1 MDIQT
6 LRKVIEDCGVNLYD
20 TETVIENGQKIY
32 RVFIT
37 QEGGVN
43 LDKCAEITR
52 IISPILDLDPPM
64 SGKYALEV
72 SSPGIERNLSTI
84 VQFKQSIGENVKVKL
99 EGEGEEENTKFK
111 GKIMKVSEKTITVYD
126 KEKQKDV
133 SFTLAEVLKAK
144 TYFQW

>member
-1 MDIQT
+1 MDIKT

-20 TETVIENGQKIY
+20 TESVVENEQKIY

-37 QEGGVN
+37 KEGGIN

-52 IISPILDLDPPM
+52 IISPILDIDPPM

-72 SSPGIERNLSTI
+72 SSPGIERNLNTMAH
-84 VQFKQSIGENVKVKL
+84 FKQSIGENVKVKL
-99 EGEGEEENTKFK
+99 EGEEANTKFK
-111 GKIMKVSEKTITVYD
+111 GKIMKVTDNNIVVYD
-126 KEKQKDV
+126 KEKQED
-133 SFTLAEVLKAK
+133 FTFTISQILKAK

>member
-6 LRKVIEDCGVNLYD
+6 LKKVIEDCGVSLYD
-20 TETVIENGQKIY
+20 TESVVENEQKIY

-64 SGKYALEV
+64 NGKYALEV
-72 SSPGIERNLSTI
+72 SSPGIERNLSTLSH
-84 VQFKQSIGENVKVKL
+84 FKQSIGENVKIKL
-99 EGEGEEENTKFK
+99 EGEEANSKFK
-111 GKIMKVSEKTITVYD
+111 GKIMKVSDNTITVYD
-126 KEKQKDV
+126 KEKQEDV
-133 SFTLAEVLKAK
+133 SFALSDVLKAK

>member
-6 LRKVIEDCGVNLYD
+6 LKKVIENCGVTLYD
-20 TETVIENGQKIY
+20 TESVVENEQKIY

-72 SSPGIERNLSTI
+72 SSPGIERNLSTLSH
-84 VQFKQSIGENVKVKL
+84 FKQSIGDNVKVKL
-99 EGEGEEENTKFK
+99 EGEESNTKFK
-111 GKIMKVSEKTITVYD
+111 GKIMKVTDNTIVVYD
-126 KEKQKDV
+126 KEKQED
-133 SFTLAEVLKAK
+133 FTFTISQILKAK

>member
-1 MDIQT
+1 MDNKT
-6 LRKVIEDCGVNLYD
+6 LQKIIEDCGVSLYD
-20 TETVIENGQKIY
+20 TESVMENEHKIY

-37 QEGGVN
+37 HKDGIN

-72 SSPGIERNLSTI
+72 SSPGIERKLI
-84 VQFKQSIGENVKVKL
+84 RIEHFEQSIGENVKVKL
-99 EGEGEEENTKFK
+99 LGEESNINLK
-111 GKIMKVSEKTITVYD
+111 GRLMKVEKKDITVYD
-126 KEKQKDV
+126 KESQGDIT
-133 SFTLAEVLKAK
+133 FPLGQVLKAS

>member
-6 LRKVIEDCGVNLYD
+6 LKKVIQDCGANLYD

-37 QEGGVN
+37 AQNGIN

-84 VQFKQSIGENVKVKL
+84 SHFEQSIGENVKVKL
-99 EGEGEEENTKFK
+99 EGEEVNTKFQ
-111 GKIMKVSEKTITVYD
+111 GKIMKVSDKNIVVYD
-126 KEKQKDV
+126 KEKQEDIT
-133 SFTLAEVLKAK
+133 FTIAEILKAK

>member
-6 LRKVIEDCGVNLYD
+6 LKKVIEDCGVKLYD
-20 TETVIENGQKIY
+20 TESSIENEQKIY

-37 QEGGVN
+37 MEGGVT

-72 SSPGIERNLSTI
+72 SSPGIERNLNTI
-84 VQFKQSIGENVKVKL
+84 SHFKQSIGENVKVKL
-99 EGEGEEENTKFK
+99 EGEEVNTNIK
-111 GKIMKVSEKTITVYD
+111 GKLMQVKDNTITVYD
-126 KEKQKDV
+126 KEKQEDI
-133 SFTLAEVLKAK
+133 SFTLAEVLKAR

>member
-6 LRKVIEDCGVNLYD
+6 LKKVIEDCGVTLYD
-20 TETVIENGQKIY
+20 TESSIENEQKIY

-37 QEGGVN
+37 MEGGVT
-43 LDKCAEITR
+43 LEKCAEITR

-72 SSPGIERNLSTI
+72 SSPGIERNLRTLSH
-84 VQFKQSIGENVKVKL
+84 FKQSIGENVKIKL
-99 EGEGEEENTKFK
+99 EGEEVNTNIK
-111 GKIMKVSEKTITVYD
+111 GKLMLVKEDTIIVYD
-126 KEKQKDV
+126 KEKQEDV
-133 SFTLAEVLKAK
+133 SFTLSEVLKAR

>member
-1 MDIQT
+1 MDIKT
-6 LRKVIEDCGVNLYD
+6 LRKIVEDCGVNLYD
-20 TETVIENGQKIY
+20 TESVYENEQKIY

-43 LDKCAEITR
+43 LDKCAEVTR

-72 SSPGIERNLSTI
+72 SSPGIERNLTTI
-84 VQFKQSIGENVKVKL
+84 AHFKQSIGENVKVKL
-99 EGEGEEENTKFK
+99 EGEEANTKFR
-111 GKIMKVSEKTITVYD
+111 GKIMKVTDKTITVYD
-126 KEKQKDV
+126 KEKQEDV
-133 SFTLAEVLKAK
+133 NFNLAEVVKAK

>member
-1 MDIQT
+1 MDNKT
-6 LRKVIEDCGVNLYD
+6 LQKIIEDCGVSLYD
-20 TETVIENGQKIY
+20 TESVMENEQKIY

-37 QEGGVN
+37 HKEGIN

-72 SSPGIERNLSTI
+72 SSPGIERKLITLDH
-84 VQFKQSIGENVKVKL
+84 FKQSIGENVKVKL
-99 EGEGEEENTKFK
+99 LGEESNTNIK
-111 GKIMKVSEKTITVYD
+111 GRLMKVEDKNITVYD
-126 KEKQKDV
+126 KETQDDIT
-133 SFTLAEVLKAK
+133 FPLAQVLKAR

>member
-6 LRKVIEDCGVNLYD
+6 LKKVIEDCGVKLYD
-20 TETVIENGQKIY
+20 TESIVENEQKIFRIY
-32 RVFIT
+32 IT
-37 QEGGVN
+37 MQGGVT

-72 SSPGIERNLSTI
+72 SSPGIERNLSTLSH
-84 VQFKQSIGENVKVKL
+84 FKQSIGENVKVKI
-99 EGEGEEENTKFK
+99 EGDESNINIK
-111 GKIMKVSEKTITVYD
+111 GKLMKVKDDTITVYD
-126 KEKQKDV
+126 KERQKDI
-133 SFTLAEVLKAK
+133 SFTLAKVLKAR

>member
-6 LRKVIEDCGVNLYD
+6 LKKVIEDCGVKLYD
-20 TETVIENGQKIY
+20 TESSVENEQKIY
-32 RVFIT
+32 RIFIT
-37 QEGGVN
+37 MEGGVT

-72 SSPGIERNLSTI
+72 SSPGIERNLNSLSH
-84 VQFKQSIGENVKVKL
+84 FKQSIGENVKVKI
-99 EGEGEEENTKFK
+99 EGDESNINIK
-111 GKIMKVSEKTITVYD
+111 GKLMQIKENTITVYD
-126 KEKQKDV
+126 KEKQEDI
-133 SFTLAEVLKAK
+133 SFTLAEVLKAR

>member
-1 MDIQT
+1 MDNKT
-6 LRKVIEDCGVNLYD
+6 LQKIIEDCGVSLYD
-20 TETVIENGQKIY
+20 TESVMENEQKIY

-37 QEGGVN
+37 HKDGIN

-72 SSPGIERNLSTI
+72 SSPGIERKLITLDH
-84 VQFKQSIGENVKVKL
+84 FKQSIGENVKVKL
-99 EGEGEEENTKFK
+99 LGEESNTNIK
-111 GKIMKVSEKTITVYD
+111 GRLMKVEDKNITVYD
-126 KEKQKDV
+126 KETQDDIT
-133 SFTLAEVLKAK
+133 FPLAQVLKAR

>member
-6 LRKVIEDCGVNLYD
+6 LRKVIEDCGVSLYD
-20 TETVIENGQKIY
+20 TESVIENEQKIY

-72 SSPGIERNLSTI
+72 SSPGIERNLSTLAH
-84 VQFKQSIGENVKVKL
+84 FKQSIGENIKIKL
-99 EGEGEEENTKFK
+99 EGEESNSKFK
-111 GKIMKVSEKTITVYD
+111 GKIMKVSDNTITVYD
-126 KEKQKDV
+126 KEKQEDV
-133 SFTLAEVLKAK
+133 SFTLADVLKAK

>member
-1 MDIQT
+1 MDIKT
-6 LRKVIEDCGVNLYD
+6 LKKVIEDCGVSLYD
-20 TETVIENGQKIY
+20 TESVFENGQKIY

-37 QEGGVN
+37 QEGGIN

-64 SGKYALEV
+64 SDKYALEV

-84 VQFKQSIGENVKVKL
+84 AHFKQSIGENVKIKL
-99 EGEGEEENTKFK
+99 EDEESNTKFR
-111 GKIMKVSEKTITVYD
+111 GKIMKVSDKTITVYD
-126 KEKQKDV
+126 KDRQEDI
-133 SFTLAEVLKAK
+133 SFNLAQVLKAK

>member
-6 LRKVIEDCGVNLYD
+6 LKKVIEDCGVKLYD
-20 TETVIENGQKIY
+20 TESSVENEQKIY

-37 QEGGVN
+37 MEGGVT

-72 SSPGIERNLSTI
+72 SSPGIERNLNSLSH
-84 VQFKQSIGENVKVKL
+84 FKQTIGENVKVKL
-99 EGEGEEENTKFK
+99 EGDESNINIK
-111 GKIMKVSEKTITVYD
+111 GKLMQIKENTITVYD
-126 KEKQKDV
+126 KEKQEDI
-133 SFTLAEVLKAK
+133 SFTLAEVLKAR